1 MSELFV
7 VATPIGNLS
16 EFPPR
21 AVETLNACDIIACE
35 DTRQTMK
42 LLSRFDIRSKLVS
55 YHKFNENYRTEDLV
69 SRMKAGDLRVA
80 VVSDAG
86 TPCISDPG
94 YKIVEA
100 ARAEGIEVRAV
111 AGPSAMASALSVCGF
126 PISGF
131 TFFGFLPRKK
141 KEAQAIFREI
151 RRSACD
157 VFVFYESPKRVRTFA
172 AMVAQELPQSRVCFC
187 ADITKLHEKYYHGRI
202 DAVAAQMDACP
213 DAEKGEYTIV
223 IYTGEAARGGTDA
236 AETQRNGGGTTA
248 CGDMTETLRDG
259 ANAAQTQ
266 RDCIAAVQ
274 RDAAETQ
281 REGMI
286 AAVREGVLAPEAL
299 LVDTMIRYSLS
310 GKEAIIRLA
319 AEDDGLSKNQLY
331 QASIRLKNLLAQ
343 MNPNNKGNSGN
354 GGKC

>member
-55 YHKFNENYRTEDLV
+55 YHKFNENYRTEELI
-69 SRMKAGDLRVA
+69 SRMKAEDLRVA

-100 ARAEGIEVRAV
+100 AREAGIEVRAV
-111 AGPSAMASALSVCGF
+111 AGPSAVVSALSVCGF

-141 KEAQAIFREI
+141 KDAQAIFREI
-151 RRSACD
+151 KRSACD
-157 VFVFYESPKRVRTFA
+157 VFVFYESPKRVRAFA
-172 AMVAQELPQSRVCFC
+172 AMVVQELPQSRVCFC

-202 DAVAAQMDACP
+202 DAVTAQMEASP

-223 IYTGEAARGGTDA
+223 IYTGEAAQDGTDA
-236 AETQRNGGGTTA
+236 AEIQRGGAAETWKDGVTA
-248 CGDMTETLRDG
+248 
-259 ANAAQTQ
+259 A
-266 RDCIAAVQ
+266 Q

-281 REGMI
+281 REISM
-286 AAVREGVLAPEAL
+286 AAAREGAMAPEAL
-299 LVDTMIRYSLS
+299 LVDAMIKYSLS
-310 GKEAIIRLA
+310 AKEAITRLA

-331 QASIRLKNLLAQ
+331 QASLRLKNLLAQ
-343 MNPNNKGNSGN
+343 MNPNNKGRSGN
-354 GGKC
+354 GGEC

>member
-42 LLSRFDIRSKLVS
+42 LMSRFNIRSKLVS
-55 YHKFNENYRTEDLV
+55 YHKFNENYRTEELI
-69 SRMKAGDLRVA
+69 SRMQTDDLRVA

-100 ARAEGIEVRAV
+100 AREAGIEVRAV

-126 PISGF
+126 PVSGF

-151 RRSACD
+151 KRSACD
-157 VFVFYESPKRVRTFA
+157 VFVFYESPKRIRTFA
-172 AMVAQELPQSRVCFC
+172 AMVAQELPQSRACFC

-202 DAVAAQMDACP
+202 DAVVAQMEESP
-213 DAEKGEYTIV
+213 DAEKGEYTVV
-223 IYTGEAARGGTDA
+223 IYTAEAARDGAGA
-236 AETQRNGGGTTA
+236 AETEAEMSAISAT
-248 CGDMTETLRDG
+248 
-259 ANAAQTQ
+259 AQTKEMT
-266 RDCIAAVQ
+266 AGTKA
-274 RDAAETQ
+274 AAESMT
-281 REGMI
+281 
-286 AAVREGVLAPEAL
+286 AAATLTSTALDLMAVEAMEPEAL

-310 GKEAIIRLA
+310 GKEAITRLVT
-319 AEDDGLSKNQLY
+319 EYDGLSKNQLY
-331 QASIRLKNLLAQ
+331 QASLRLKNLLAEK
-343 MNPNNKGNSGN
+343 NPNNKRN
-354 GGKC
+354 